1 MHGSCERSG
10 QIGLIFVR
18 LKHSGAAINL
28 RRVGTD
34 CFLEAL
40 DRANRVVIDYQV
52 EVAAEIGG
60 TPFEQI
66 VFGEWGEPAAAA
78 LEFDKTQ
85 SRVGGKD
92 CLSRSGRDA
101 EVFANL
107 YERARLICEKWKQ
120 FKFVCQEH
128 GRCAVYGKDNIP
140 ELAVINARLSD

>member
-52 EVAAEIGG
+52 EVAAEVGG

-66 VFGEWGEPAAAA
+66 VGGEWGERAEAAP
-78 LEFDKTQ
+78 EFDKTQ
-85 SRVGGKD
+85 CRVGRQD
-92 CLSRSGRDA
+92 CLRRSGRDA
-101 EVFANL
+101 EVFADLN
-107 YERARLICEKWKQ
+107 ERARSLCEKRK
-120 FKFVCQEH
+120 
-128 GRCAVYGKDNIP
+128 
-140 ELAVINARLSD
+140 ELKL